1 MGNIAQAYPHFLPN
15 SLGGSPVLL
24 REYLTMK
31 KTGILNPELIQVI
44 ASMGHTDRLVIADS
58 GLPVPPGVK
67 RIDLLLMAGVPSFVQ
82 TLQAVLG
89 ELQVE
94 EAIAAVEMRDR
105 SPEIFLATQ
114 RLLGGVVLAMVPH
127 EALKALLPQV
137 RAVVRTG
144 EQTPYANVILQSGVT
159 F

>member
-1 MGNIAQAYPHFLPN
+1 
-15 SLGGSPVLL
+15 
-24 REYLTMK
+24 MK
-31 KTGILNPELIQVI
+31 KTGILNADLVHVL
-44 ASMGHTDRLVIADS
+44 ATMGHTDRLVIADS
-58 GLPVPPGVK
+58 GLPIPPDVP
-67 RIDLLLMAGVPSFVQ
+67 RIDLALVAGIPTFLQ

-94 EAIAAVEMRDR
+94 AAVLAEEMRSR
-105 SPEIFLATQ
+105 SPSLYEATR
-114 RLLGGVVLAMVPH
+114 RLLSGIRLDHVPH
-127 EALKALLPQV
+127 EDFKAMLPQV

>member
-1 MGNIAQAYPHFLPN
+1 MKKSGLLNAD
-15 SLGGSPVLL
+15 LL
-24 REYLTMK
+24 R
-31 KTGILNPELIQVI
+31 VI

-58 GLPVPPGVK
+58 GLPIPPDVP
-67 RIDLLLMAGVPSFVQ
+67 RIDLALAAGIPSFLD
-82 TLQAVLG
+82 TLRAVLG

-94 EAIAAVEMRDR
+94 AAVVAEEIRQR
-105 SPEIFLATQ
+105 NPEIYQATRQ
-114 RLLGGVVLAMVPH
+114 MLGGSRVEHVPH
-127 EALKALLPQV
+127 EAFKVLLPGV